1 MTCFWKTTTLALG
14 LALAAG
20 AAPALAT
27 TADQEQIDAL
37 MKQVMKAYET
47 PKAFSNTASMTI
59 SFSGEKMEEQ
69 FSSIYGAN
77 GAMELRLPNL
87 VVTVLDG
94 YFYAEITGEDSA
106 YLKRPIGTGFEST
119 IVDIFGGS
127 EIIPYDYLLRSGKDE
142 GWIQSMTFGLMQKPK
157 VTGVSEGKDPAGAD
171 AHVLEVSGPN
181 GELKVYIDS
190 ATHFITAAEAQVSD
204 GSGPENMSA
213 QISMKMLPKA
223 YDTLPKPI
231 TFDPGDR
238 KAVDTL
244 EALFPAE
251 PKPQA
256 AGQLA
261 PDFTLPQYAG
271 EEVTLSKLR
280 GKIVILD
287 FWATWC
293 GPCRKGLPMVQK
305 FADWAETNTDDVVVY
320 AVNVWERGDSFEAVT
335 EMVGDFWAKNKYTM
349 PTLISMNDAVTRAY
363 GISGIPVTVVI
374 GKDGK
379 IVKTHRGF
387 SPGIFDEL
395 KTEVEKLRDAS

>member
-1 MTCFWKTTTLALG
+1 MTSFWKMTTLTLG
-14 LALAAG
+14 LYLAAG

-27 TADQEQIDAL
+27 TADQEQVDAL

-69 FSSIYGAN
+69 FSSIYGAD
-77 GAMELRLPNL
+77 GSMEMRLPNL

-94 YFYAEITGEDSA
+94 YLYAEITGEDSA
-106 YLKRPIGTGFEST
+106 YLKRPIGKGFEST
-119 IVDIFGGS
+119 ITSIFGGS
-127 EIIPYDYLLRSGKDE
+127 EIIPYDYQLRNGKDS
-142 GWIQSMTFGLMQKPK
+142 GWIQSMTFGLMQDPK
-157 VTGVSEGKDPAGAD
+157 VTAVSDGKDPAGAD
-171 AHVLEVSGPN
+171 AKILEVSGPN
-181 GELKVYIDS
+181 GEMKIYIDA
-190 ATHFITAAEAQVSD
+190 ATHFITAGEAQVSD

-213 QISMKMLPKA
+213 RISMKMLAKS
-223 YDTLPKPI
+223 YDALPKPI
-231 TFDPGDR
+231 TFDPKGR
-238 KAVDTL
+238 KAVDTI

-251 PKPQA
+251 PEPQA
-256 AGQLA
+256 AGELA

-280 GKIVILD
+280 GKIVVLD

-293 GPCRKGLPMVQK
+293 GPCRKGLPLLQQ
-305 FADWAETNTDDVVVY
+305 FADWAGENTDDVVVY
-320 AVNVWERGDSFEAVT
+320 AVNVWERGKNAE
-335 EMVGDFWAKNKYTM
+335 EINQMVGNFWAKNKYTI

-379 IVKTHRGF
+379 IAKTHRGF
-387 SPGIFDEL
+387 SPNMLDQL
-395 KTEVEKLRDAS
+395 KADVEKIRDAS